1 MVKQGYK
8 RTEIG
13 AVPKDWETIT
23 FKNCFDILPN
33 NTFSRAELNCENGKI
48 RNIHYGDILVNYGAI
63 LDCSNESLPYVNNVK
78 KIKSSAYLRNGD
90 LIIADTAE
98 DETVGKATEVFN
110 ISDGI
115 VVSGLHTIPCRPK
128 YATMFAPK
136 WLGYFANDYT
146 YHTQILP
153 YITGTKVSAISKGA
167 IATTVFLVPPLAEQK
182 RIAEALSDVDGM
194 ISSLEKLIA
203 KKKAVK
209 QGTMQ
214 ELLTGKKRLAG
225 FDKAWEVFL
234 LGDIG
239 TITGS
244 GVDKKILPDE
254 EPITLLNYTNVY
266 HQISIAR
273 QDLNHQVTASSEK
286 IKNCYVLKGDVFLT
300 PTSETPEDIA
310 LSAVAT
316 EDMPDVVYSYHV
328 VRLRPNLNFN
338 GAFVNYALSV
348 PMFREQALQF
358 AEGSGIRYVITLKKF
373 KEMQVFIPTEKAEQ
387 DAIISILSD
396 MDNEIEALE
405 QKLAKTRQLKQGMMQ
420 QLLTGKIRLV
430 GKETITDITAE
441 QENPPET
448 KTGHNHQFD
457 DAVMIAAIVNSF
469 YSEKY
474 PLGRKKVQKLL
485 YLLRRKQ
492 EADTSEFKK
501 KAAGPYADEIRYKG
515 GEPIAKKNGYISAT
529 TTPKGIFF
537 SKGKKMDAAL
547 SYVKKWKMQSDIDWL
562 VSNFKYIGVNDLELY
577 ATIDMAICDLRNE
590 GVGISVDSVKE
601 LIRSNSEWKAKL
613 KKSYFSDID
622 IARAINMSNQLYS

>member
-8 RTEIG
+8 QTEIG
-13 AVPKDWETIT
+13 VIPEDWEVKIWSDVATGFSAGATPYRAIADYYKGNVKWVTSGELNYNTIYDTLEHISEEAKRKTNLKTHPKGT
-23 FKNCFDILPN
+23 FLMAITGLEAAGTRGSCAILGCEATTNQSCMAIYESPELNIKYLYHYYVRNGNELAFKFCQGTKQQSYTASIVKTLPIILP
-33 NTFSRAELNCENGKI
+33 K
-48 RNIHYGDILVNYGAI
+48 
-63 LDCSNESLPYVNNVK
+63 
-78 KIKSSAYLRNGD
+78 
-90 LIIADTAE
+90 
-98 DETVGKATEVFN
+98 
-110 ISDGI
+110 
-115 VVSGLHTIPCRPK
+115 LH
-128 YATMFAPK
+128 
-136 WLGYFANDYT
+136 
-146 YHTQILP
+146 
-153 YITGTKVSAISKGA
+153 
-167 IATTVFLVPPLAEQK
+167 EQQK
-182 RIAEALSDVDGM
+182 IAEVLSDTDDL

-209 QGTMQ
+209 QGAMQ
-214 ELLTGKKRLAG
+214 ELLTGKKRLPG

-529 TTPKGIFF
+529 TTPKGTSF

-601 LIRSNSEWKAKL
+601 LICSNPEWKAKL
-613 KKSYFSDID
+613 KKAYFSDTD
-622 IARAINMSNQLYS
+622 IARAINISKQLYS